1 MMKLAIAITVTIL
14 AIFCTMRKHSSAISV
29 ISHVDSYIILAIPL
43 RHRYDDL
50 KVIETLFIYF
60 INFNN

>member
-14 AIFCTMRKHSSAISV
+14 AIFGTIRKRSPAISV

-43 RHRYDDL
+43 QHRYG
-50 KVIETLFIYF
+50 E
-60 INFNN
+60 NN